1 LQTIIQDT
9 SGAPDAAVIWLHGLG
24 ADGADFVDAVP
35 YLNLPA
41 SLKIRFVFPSAP
53 VRAVTINNGLQ
64 MRSWYDIKAMLP
76 RRVTDE
82 RQLQESVQQVSQLV
96 EELIGQGIDA
106 ARIILVGFSQG
117 GAVAY
122 ELALTGERNVSGVA
136 AMSTY
141 MPRELSAEDYT
152 AVPSLNILAIHGD
165 ADDVVP
171 CALGESAVAALQQFG
186 FSVHWQTFP
195 MAHEVTLP
203 SLTLLGDWIA
213 KQLTS

>member
-1 LQTIIQDT
+1 
-9 SGAPDAAVIWLHGLG
+9 
-24 ADGADFVDAVP
+24 
-35 YLNLPA
+35 
-41 SLKIRFVFPSAP
+41 
-53 VRAVTINNGLQ
+53 
-64 MRSWYDIKAMLP
+64 
-76 RRVTDE
+76 
-82 RQLQESVQQVSQLV
+82 
-96 EELIGQGIDA
+96 
-106 ARIILVGFSQG
+106 
-117 GAVAY
+117 
-122 ELALTGERNVSGVA
+122 
-136 AMSTY
+136 MSTY

>member
-1 LQTIIQDT
+1 METIIQDT
-9 SGAPDAAVIWLHGLG
+9 SAAPDAAVIWLHGLG

-41 SLKIRFVFPSAP
+41 SLKLRFVFPSAP

-82 RQLQESVQQVSQLV
+82 QQLRESVQQVSLLV
-96 EELIGQGIDA
+96 EELIGQGISA
-106 ARIILVGFSQG
+106 SRIILVGFSQG

-122 ELALTGERNVSGVA
+122 ELALTGERQILGVA

-141 MPRELSAEDYT
+141 MPRELSAAQCVA
-152 AVPSLNILAIHGD
+152 AVDLNILAIHGD
-165 ADDVVP
+165 RDDVVP
-171 CALGESAVAALQQFG
+171 CALGESAVTALQKFG
-186 FSVHWQTFP
+186 FSVKWHTFP